1 MAHNEDYRHLVRV
14 ASTDLV
20 GSKSL
25 LYAMTKIKGVSVMFS
40 NAILSVSGIPKDK
53 KAGTLTD
60 ADVAKLNDIITNPS
74 KYKIP
79 EWMFNRRNDY
89 DSGENSHLITSD
101 LTFTKENDI
110 KRLKKVKSNRGMRHA
125 WGLPLRGQ
133 RTQSN
138 FRKHKGKVTGVK
150 KKK

>member
-40 NAILSVSGIPKDK
+40 NAILSVSGIPKEK
-53 KAGTLTD
+53 KAGTLTE

-89 DSGENSHLITSD
+89 ESGEDSHLITSD
-101 LTFTKENDI
+101 LTFTKDNDV

-138 FRKHKGKVTGVK
+138 FRKQKGKVTGVK

>member
-1 MAHNEDYRHLVRV
+1 MAHNEEYRHLVRV

-60 ADVAKLNDIITNPS
+60 SDVAKLNDVITNPS

-89 DSGENSHLITSD
+89 ETGENSHLITSD

-138 FRKHKGKVTGVK
+138 FRKQKGKVTGVK